1 VSASASVP
9 TRHRKSQT
17 QTHVQP
23 EHDLG
28 RNEQSGAARASATSS
43 KWWDGDKSEGIA
55 VYNAAPEVRAHRG
68 AVSGLCASRRG
79 GEHALSV
86 SIDGSLSQ
94 LTLSDDTC
102 ALTRRMTVGKLPLG
116 CCVEVRDG
124 LALCGSWDNSL
135 YLCAVEQGRVV
146 QRIQGHEDAVGC
158 VGASSSG
165 RVLVSGSW
173 DSSLRAWGYS
183 PSPPSFASSGG
194 SQQLA
199 RPTFGALSAVA
210 ATFDHHTAV
219 TCLDVDSAG
228 HLCVSAGADG
238 QVLVHDL
245 RLGGAEAPVAVLRSG
260 LEQRGARP
268 VSVHW
273 VRGESTVLCVG
284 SDGVLDALEL
294 AGGRGST
301 AAPVVDALLA
311 PGTRVTCAAVTPD
324 RLNAVIGTSCGR
336 LMLCNVDVLRGLS
349 TRSASRTLFK
359 PPPQGQA
366 PAAPVAPQAHALASR
381 WDGAAH
387 LDGLPDHAVSSVA
400 CALGPNGP
408 AVIAG
413 TCGGTVR
420 VLSRAK

>member
-1 VSASASVP
+1 MYS
-9 TRHRKSQT
+9 
-17 QTHVQP
+17 
-23 EHDLG
+23 
-28 RNEQSGAARASATSS
+28 
-43 KWWDGDKSEGIA
+43 
-55 VYNAAPEVRAHRG
+55 AAPEVRAHRG
-68 AVSGLCASRRG
+68 AVSGICASRRG

-94 LTLSDDTC
+94 LTLAGKTC
-102 ALTRRMTVGKLPLG
+102 TLTRRMTVGKLPLG

-146 QRIQGHEDAVGC
+146 QRVQGHEDAVGC

-183 PSPPSFASSGG
+183 PSPPSLASSSSIGG
-194 SQQLA
+194 SQHLA
-199 RPTFGALSAVA
+199 RPAFGALSAAV

-245 RLGGAEAPVAVLRSG
+245 RLGGAEGPVAVLRG
-260 LEQRGARP
+260 GPEQRGARS

-273 VRGESTVLCVG
+273 VRGESAVLCVG

-294 AGGRGST
+294 AGRGS
-301 AAPVVDALLA
+301 AAAATPIVDALLA
-311 PGTRVTCAAVTPD
+311 PGIRVTCAAVTPD

-336 LMLCNVDVLRGLS
+336 LMLCNVDLLRGLS
-349 TRSASRTLFK
+349 TRSASRILFK
-359 PPPQGQA
+359 PPPQAQGQA
-366 PAAPVAPQAHALASR
+366 QGQAQAQAQAAPQALEGR

-387 LDGLPDHAVSSVA
+387 LQGLPDHAVSSVA
-400 CALGPNGP
+400 CTLGPDGP
-408 AVIAG
+408 TVLAG